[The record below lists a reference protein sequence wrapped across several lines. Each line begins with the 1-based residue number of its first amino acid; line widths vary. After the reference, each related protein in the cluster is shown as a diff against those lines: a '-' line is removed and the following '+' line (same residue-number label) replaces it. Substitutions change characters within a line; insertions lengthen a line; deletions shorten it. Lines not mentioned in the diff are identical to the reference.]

1 MHFLVPKNGCIQSQW
16 NHRLLNSRTDKVKYW
31 GKLSEANYNYWTEH
45 TFSLLS
51 LAKSELTYWLSNKRT
66 FGVRKCRWWYESAAE
81 HGLMA
86 KTEETECIT
95 QLLNILLKFPKTHFY
110 RYIGVSD
117 TFTWYTYFLHFKI
130 KLRYFGTEHF
140 LVKMLALLSF

>member
-95 QLLNILLKFPKTHFY
+95 QLLNILLKFPQNSFLSVY
-110 RYIGVSD
+110 WCFWYIYMIYLFL
-117 TFTWYTYFLHFKI
+117 TFQNKI
-130 KLRYFGTEHF
+130 KVFGTEHF